1 MEKKKVL
8 LVSQEMDPYLV
19 LSDIGN
25 IVKKIAP
32 FVHDNGMEV
41 RVLMPRFGVINERR
55 NRLHEVVRLSGINI
69 IIDDEDHPLIIKV
82 ASLPGAR
89 IQVYFLDNEDFF
101 KRKFVFRDEKKTFF
115 DDNSERTVF
124 FCKGVLETVKK
135 FGWAPDILHCHGWMS
150 SLIPMYLKTV
160 YSKDPVFAN
169 TKIVY
174 SAYSK
179 DFTEQ
184 LPEHFIQKA
193 NISHEITDED
203 LSNIAGRDF
212 DSLNKTG
219 VIYADA
225 VVWGNPDM
233 EDISEM
239 KKLAGD
245 KPSLELDSESDLAPA
260 YQEFYRTLLS
270 E

>member
-1 MEKKKVL
+1 MDKKRVL

-101 KRKFVFRDEKKTFF
+101 KRKFVFRDDEQNFY

-124 FCKGVLETVKK
+124 FCKGVLETVRK
-135 FGWAPDILHCHGWMS
+135 FGWPPDIIHCHGWMS
-150 SLIPMYLKTV
+150 SLIPMYIKTV
-160 YSKDPVFAN
+160 YSKDPVFAQ
-169 TKIVY
+169 TTTVY
-174 SAYSK
+174 SAYKK
-179 DFTEQ
+179 DFSEK
-184 LPEHFIQKA
+184 LPESFLKKVA
-193 NISHEITDED
+193 ISED
-203 LSNIAGRDF
+203 LSEEHVSMVKELNF
-212 DSLNKTG
+212 DSLNCAG
-219 VIYADA
+219 VKYADA
-225 VVWGNPDM
+225 VVWGNS
-233 EDISEM
+233 DIDNKEELL
-239 KKLAGD
+239 KLAGD
-245 KPSLELDSESDLAPA
+245 KPSLSIDEDVDLAPA
-260 YQEFYRTLLS
+260 YHEFYNKLLS
-270 E
+270 

>member
-1 MEKKKVL
+1 MDKKRVL

-89 IQVYFLDNEDFF
+89 IQVYFLDNDDFF
-101 KRKFVFRDEKKTFF
+101 KRKFVFRDDDKTFY

-124 FCKGVLETVKK
+124 FCKGVLETVRK
-135 FGWAPDILHCHGWMS
+135 FGWPPDIIHCHGWMS
-150 SLIPMYLKTV
+150 SLIPLYIKTV
-160 YSKDPVFAN
+160 YSKDPVFAQ
-169 TKIVY
+169 TTTIF
-174 SAYSK
+174 SAYRK
-179 DFTEQ
+179 DFDEKM
-184 LPEHFIQKA
+184 PESFLRKVA
-193 NISHEITDED
+193 ISEDVTDEHIH
-203 LSNIAGRDF
+203 LIQNLDF
-212 DSLNKTG
+212 DGLNSTG
-219 VIYADA
+219 VKYADA
-225 VVWGNPDM
+225 IVWGNS
-233 EDISEM
+233 DIENM
-239 KKLAGD
+239 ADLLKLAD
-245 KPSLELDSESDLAPA
+245 EKPTLTIAEDEDLAPA
-260 YQEFYRTLLS
+260 YHDFYNKLLS
-270 E
+270 